1 MAVIVSGVALA
12 TTAPT
17 RAAAAP
23 SATERTITSA

>member
-17 RAAAAP
+17 RAAPTVAPAVVPGAAK
-23 SATERTITSA
+23 